1 LGDFFSFFG
10 QIFFKKQGIF
20 NKIFFSQNIFYKM
33 AKNHQQKNHQLN
45 LLKTGH
51 PRKMYQ
57 VLKEENDQN
66 SLKEHITNCC
76 P

>member
-1 LGDFFSFFG
+1 
-10 QIFFKKQGIF
+10 
-20 NKIFFSQNIFYKM
+20 M